1 MDYSLVSSP
10 EKRASLFADEA
21 ARVMR
26 RCDELAACTDEP
38 GQITR
43 LFLSP
48 ALQKSHELVGSW
60 MREAGLATRIDEI
73 GNLWGRVGP
82 ADAPAFWIG
91 SHLDSVPNAGRYD
104 GPLGVI
110 MGLEAVSGLVAA
122 HKLRG
127 EPLPFALEVL
137 GFSDEEGV
145 RYGAR
150 CLGSRALCG
159 DFEAALLELLDA
171 DEISMRD
178 ALTNFGL
185 EPDKWP
191 HARAKSDEVLGY
203 LEAHIEQGPVLEDSD
218 TPLAIVT
225 AIAGQSR
232 LRVRFGGR
240 AGHAGTQPMVLRR
253 DGLAAASEWI
263 LEVENLALVMPD
275 LVATVGTIEVEGAAS
290 NVVPGGVVCA
300 LDVRHPLDN
309 AREAAVG
316 ELMSAARRIAA
327 KRGVGFDE
335 VFHDRQPAVPMDLSL
350 QQQLS
355 AAAERLGISAPL
367 MVSGAGHD
375 AAFMAEICP
384 ASVLFLRTP
393 GGESHNPAEA
403 VDAKDVALGLRV
415 MREFLEEKM
424 RKY

>member
-1 MDYSLVSSP
+1 MESSVLVSP
-10 EKRASLFADEA
+10 EARAFADDA

-26 RCDELAACTDEP
+26 RCDELAKCSDDPDHIE
-38 GQITR
+38 R

-48 ALQKSHELVGSW
+48 ALQQSHELVGGW

-82 ADAPAFWIG
+82 AGAPAFWIG

-104 GPLGVI
+104 GPLGVL
-110 MGLEAVSGLVAA
+110 MGLEVIAGLVLA

-127 EPLPFALEVL
+127 QELPFALEVV

-145 RYGAR
+145 RFGAR

-159 DFEAALLELLDA
+159 DFNASLLELLDE
-171 DEISMRD
+171 DEISM
-178 ALTNFGL
+178 AQAMANFGL
-185 EPDKWP
+185 APDKWP
-191 HARAKSDEVLGY
+191 DARADSARVLGY
-203 LEAHIEQGPVLEDSD
+203 LEAHIEQGPVLED
-218 TPLAIVT
+218 TGKPLAIVT

-263 LEVENLALVMPD
+263 LEVENLAMEAED

-300 LDVRHPLDN
+300 LDVRHPNDN

-316 ELMSAARRIAA
+316 ELMSSARRIAA
-327 KRGVGFDE
+327 RRGVGFDE
-335 VFHDRQPAVPMDLSL
+335 VFHDRQSAVPMDKNLL
-350 QQQLS
+350 
-355 AAAERLGISAPL
+355 ERLSRAAQKLEIEAPL

-403 VDAKDVALGLRV
+403 VDADDVALGLRV

-424 RKY
+424 RSY

>member
-1 MDYSLVSSP
+1 MESP
-10 EKRASLFADEA
+10 VLSAPDERVFARSA

-26 RCDELAACTDEP
+26 RCDELAQCTDEP

-48 ALQKSHELVGSW
+48 ALQQSHELVGGW
-60 MREAGLATRIDEI
+60 MREAGLTTRVDEI

-104 GPLGVI
+104 GPLGVL
-110 MGLEAVSGLVAA
+110 MGLEVVAGLVAER
-122 HKLRG
+122 KLRG
-127 EPLPFALEVL
+127 EALPFALEVL

-159 DFEAALLELLDA
+159 DFDGALLSLLDA
-171 DEISMRD
+171 DEISMAQ

-185 EPDKWP
+185 EPNSWP
-191 HARAKSDEVLGY
+191 AARANSAQVLGY
-203 LEAHIEQGPVLEDSD
+203 LEAHIEQGPVLEESA

-232 LRVRFGGR
+232 LRARFGGR

-263 LEVENLALVMPD
+263 LEVEALAMVTPD

-300 LDVRHPLDN
+300 LDVRHPDDN
-309 AREAAVG
+309 AREGAVG

-335 VFHDRQPAVPMDLSL
+335 VFHDRQSAVPMDLEL
-350 QQQLS
+350 QQQLG
-355 AAAERLGISAPL
+355 AAAQRLGIAAPP

-403 VDAKDVALGLRV
+403 VDADDVALGLRV

-424 RKY
+424 RSF

>member
-1 MDYSLVSSP
+1 MESSVLVSP
-10 EKRASLFADEA
+10 EARAFVGDA

-26 RCDELAACTDEP
+26 RCDELAKCSDDPDHIE
-38 GQITR
+38 R

-48 ALQKSHELVGSW
+48 ALQQSHELVGGW
-60 MREAGLATRIDEI
+60 MREAGLATRTDEI

-82 ADAPAFWIG
+82 TDAPAFWIG

-104 GPLGVI
+104 GPLGVL
-110 MGLEAVSGLVAA
+110 MGLEVIAGLVLA

-127 EPLPFALEVL
+127 QELPFALEVV

-145 RYGAR
+145 RFGAR

-159 DFEAALLELLDA
+159 DFNASLLELLDE
-171 DEISMRD
+171 DEISM
-178 ALTNFGL
+178 AQAMANFGL
-185 EPDKWP
+185 APDNWP
-191 HARAKSDEVLGY
+191 AARADSGKVLGY
-203 LEAHIEQGPVLEDSD
+203 LEAHIEQGPVLED
-218 TPLAIVT
+218 TGKPLAIVT

-263 LEVENLALVMPD
+263 LEVENLAMEAED

-300 LDVRHPLDN
+300 LDVRHPDDN

-327 KRGVGFDE
+327 RRSVGFDE
-335 VFHDRQPAVPMDLSL
+335 VFHDRQSAVPMDKAL
-350 QQQLS
+350 Q
-355 AAAERLGISAPL
+355 ERLSGAAQKLGIEAPL

-403 VDAKDVALGLRV
+403 VDTDDVALGLRV

-424 RKY
+424 RSY